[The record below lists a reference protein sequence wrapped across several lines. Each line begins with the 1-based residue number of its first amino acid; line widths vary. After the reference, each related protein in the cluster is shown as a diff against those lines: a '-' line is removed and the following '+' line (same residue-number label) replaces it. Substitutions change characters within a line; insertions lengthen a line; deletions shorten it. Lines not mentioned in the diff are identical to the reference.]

1 MESILTDYLV
11 LESGAFL
18 GALALLVLVVGGV
31 LLGRLADE
39 ERMGKWFS
47 WAEWPLPG
55 AEPRVT
61 DEGRVSRAA

>member
-1 MESILTDYLV
+1 MEGILTNYLV

-18 GALALLVLVVGGV
+18 GALALLVLVIGGV

-39 ERMGKWFS
+39 ETKGKRFL

-55 AEPRVT
+55 TEPRALGESDTRQV
-61 DEGRVSRAA
+61 A

>member
-18 GALALLVLVVGGV
+18 GALALLVLAVGGV
-31 LLGRLADE
+31 LLGRIADE
-39 ERMGKWFS
+39 ERTGKWLS

-55 AEPRVT
+55 AEPGVPG
-61 DEGRVSRAA
+61 EGEARRAA